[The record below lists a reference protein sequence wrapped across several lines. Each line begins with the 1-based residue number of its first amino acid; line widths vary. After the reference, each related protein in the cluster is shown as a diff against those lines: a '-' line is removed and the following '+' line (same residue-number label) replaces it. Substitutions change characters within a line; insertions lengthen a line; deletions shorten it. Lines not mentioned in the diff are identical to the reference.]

1 MRWLFVLFLWLLAPV
16 AQAED
21 RFWLLWERYHQVG
34 PDCPNGAGCLTK
46 REFSSRPLSS
56 ENSADIYRMF
66 GVMDP
71 RSFGETFRSSDP
83 AAPAVCDDQSTEL
96 ALGFDPL
103 AVPQSLKIEALRG
116 ISTIHVDLTR
126 LKPAPGHSTDFG
138 PRVHRAFVAKLTAA
152 GLRVVDADTIKTIPG
167 QPTLNIFFSFN
178 DPQGQCHY
186 EYSVFASLTQDV
198 MLARDIRIK
207 INAGVWA
214 YSTGSKDQTHSGD
227 ERAAILR
234 VADALIRDHRQ
245 VNPN

>member
-1 MRWLFVLFLWLLAPV
+1 MMRHLLLLLCLIATPTF
-16 AQAED
+16 AED
-21 RFWLLWERYHQVG
+21 RFWILWERYHRVG
-34 PDCPNGAGCLTK
+34 PNCPNGASCLTK
-46 REFSSRPLSS
+46 REFSSRPLPMDYSS
-56 ENSADIYRMF
+56 EIYRLF

-71 RSFGETFRSSDP
+71 RGFGTAKGRNDP
-83 AAPAVCDDQSTEL
+83 NAPAVCSAQDAEL
-96 ALGFDPL
+96 SVGFDPL

-116 ISTIHVDLTR
+116 ITALHVDLTR
-126 LKPAPGHSTDFG
+126 LKPAPGHPDEFG
-138 PRVHRAFVAKLTAA
+138 QRVHNAFVAKLTAA
-152 GLRVVDADTIKTIPG
+152 GLRVVDRDTVKTIPG

-178 DPQGQCHY
+178 EPHGDCHY

-214 YSTGSKDQTHSGD
+214 FSTGSKDTTHNGD

-245 VNPN
+245 VNPR

>member
-1 MRWLFVLFLWLLAPV
+1 MRYLIALLLCLTATSLH
-16 AQAED
+16 AED
-21 RFWLLWERYHQVG
+21 RFWLLWERFHRVG

-46 REFSSRPLSS
+46 REFSSRPLAS
-56 ENSADIYRMF
+56 EHAADVYRMF

-71 RSFGETFRSSDP
+71 RSFGETFRAPDP
-83 AAPAVCDDQSTEL
+83 DAPAVCDSQNTAV

-116 ISTIHVDLTR
+116 ITAIHVDLTR
-126 LKPAPGHSTDFG
+126 LKPAPGQPDDFG
-138 PRVHRAFVAKLTAA
+138 KRVHRTFVAKLTAA
-152 GLRVVDADTIKTIPG
+152 GLRVVDNEVIKTIPG
-167 QPTLNIFFSFN
+167 QPTLQVFFSFN
-178 DPQGQCHY
+178 DPQGHCHY

-214 YSTGSKDQTHSGD
+214 FSTGSKDAAHSGD

-245 VNPN
+245 VNPR